1 MTEKRDGM
9 ARRPALRVRRRAPAD
24 RPVFASHFDD
34 GDWNALLEQGRAAEG
49 LAESVDVICWSLYAR
64 GVPISYCAVDL
75 SGLHRQIGGYACTW
89 TRADGLSV
97 ERAGAATGSR
107 LVKAASTLFKR
118 LEHGKLMRAD
128 AASLPRDAAMS
139 SGDGARITG
148 VLVIPRS
155 DQTTDRPLVILA
167 TQDMGGFSDE
177 ILARM
182 QAGVPVLAAILELLA
197 LRRIARRILK
207 VYLGRNARRQIL
219 KGNTAHGA
227 GEAVAAVIWVSDLRG
242 FTRASD
248 LLPGPVLIELLNRAL
263 DGPMNAIHEQGGEVM
278 EIVGDGIIAMF
289 PFNAQD
295 GIGGACARAIAA
307 ARMALQASDAL
318 IAQTAAEPDLPRL
331 PLGIALHVGDVFL
344 GNIGN
349 RDRVD
354 FTVIGPAVNA
364 ASRMEKLTKA
374 LERPLLLTT
383 DFVAASAT
391 PERFE
396 SLGTHVLR
404 GFAEP
409 FEVFALADLPRPTGA
424 SRSRR
429 RRPG

>member
-1 MTEKRDGM
+1 MTEKRDGV
-9 ARRPALRVRRRAPAD
+9 ARRPALRVHRRAPAD
-24 RPVFASHFDD
+24 RPDFASAAGD
-34 GDWNALLEQGRAAEG
+34 GDWNALLECGRAANG
-49 LAESVDVICWSLYAR
+49 LAECVDAICWSLYAK

-97 ERAGAATGSR
+97 ERAGTATGSR
-107 LVKAASTLFKR
+107 RMKTASTLFTR
-118 LEHGKLMRAD
+118 LEHGKLMRVD
-128 AASLPRDAAMS
+128 PASVTRDQTMS
-139 SGDGARITG
+139 ARDSERITG
-148 VLVIPRS
+148 LLVIPRG
-155 DQTTDRPLVILA
+155 DQATDRPLLTFA
-167 TQDMGGFSDE
+167 TQDQDGFSDE
-177 ILARM
+177 ILGRM

-207 VYLGRNARRQIL
+207 IYLGSNARRQIL
-219 KGNTAHGA
+219 EGNTAHGA
-227 GEAVAAVIWVSDLRG
+227 GRAVAAVIWVSDLRG

-248 LLPGPVLIELLNRAL
+248 LLPGPVLIDLLNRAL
-263 DGPMNAIHEQGGEVM
+263 DGPMNAIHEHGGEVM

-289 PFNAQD
+289 PFNAEQ
-295 GIGGACARAIAA
+295 GIGGACARAIDAA
-307 ARMALQASDAL
+307 KQALEASDAL
-318 IAQTAAEPDLPRL
+318 IAKVSADSTLPRL

-374 LERPLLLTT
+374 LERPLLLTA

-391 PERFE
+391 PDAFE
-396 SLGTHVLR
+396 SLGMHVLR

-409 FEVFALADLPRPTGA
+409 FEVFGLTGLRKPTGFI
-424 SRSRR
+424 RTRR
-429 RRPG
+429 RRTT